1 MPAALLSPLLTTLVT
16 SFGSLKVWLYVAA
29 ALAPFFTYGWATV
42 KTRYEVRS
50 QERAACTA
58 RIAEVEK
65 KINEAAAKQVEE
77 ARRAAEEVAP
87 TPATPGE
94 LIRLCQQSRECR
106 DRIRKQ

>member
-1 MPAALLSPLLTTLVT
+1 MPAALLSHLLTTLIT
-16 SFGSLKVWLYVAA
+16 SFSSLKIWLYVAA
-29 ALAPFFTYGWATV
+29 AIAPFVTYGWATV
-42 KTRYEVRS
+42 KTRYEVRT

-65 KINEAAAKQVEE
+65 RINEAAQKQVEE

-87 TPATPGE
+87 TPATPAE
-94 LIRLCQQSRECR
+94 LVRLCQQSRDCR